1 MTLDPDPLTEHGFMD
16 EGEPP
21 RRRSGCVSVLPWI
34 VLLILVALAAAG
46 GAPQEIESRWTAVL
60 DRAVAGTP
68 AAFPEPSHGGSPS
81 HLPVVASAARE
92 PIASVPAPSGEV
104 GTALVGGWATFY
116 DDGPGR
122 YAAVPT
128 WRFGDAPYPVRVCR
142 MDDET
147 TCIVALVRD
156 FCACGDRNGTPTV
169 IDLSPEAM
177 SVLEPAYERL
187 GILRVTVEWPVSDDE
202 RMRLEVGD
210 GLYTAPPTDWR
221 VP

>member
-1 MTLDPDPLTEHGFMD
+1 
-16 EGEPP
+16 
-21 RRRSGCVSVLPWI
+21 
-34 VLLILVALAAAG
+34 VALDA
-46 GAPQEIESRWTAVL
+46 
-60 DRAVAGTP
+60 AVAGPGDEVRSPAGGTP
-68 AAFPEPSHGGSPS
+68 PRTAG
-81 HLPVVASAARE
+81 E
-92 PIASVPAPSGEV
+92 PIVAPSGAI